1 MKKYIFKIC
10 IILVTLTIV
19 TGCQKEYPIKFDAAS
34 SIVGFSKST
43 LSITENGSGGSFNL
57 YLGAKAGAAATD
69 VTLAV
74 SVEGIANPAIE
85 GTDFTI
91 SSETISVP
99 VGVTA
104 VTITPIDNNLFQGN
118 KQVNLIIASN
128 SKNYPVA
135 DQDTLTVTI
144 IDDEHP
150 LKAWIGTYKVA
161 AVSYGNPGAW
171 DEEWNVTISAVAGKL
186 DQLQMVGLGN
196 GSTIPVIATLNKTS
210 LTISFNSGQP
220 LGQAYGS
227 GNGAVSLYYGTAA
240 IIGQVLAGDVIT
252 SAMLSASSS
261 VKITGTINANG
272 TILVDKM
279 GMILTDYDWPWDVFN
294 TTWTKQ

>member
-1 MKKYIFKIC
+1 MKMLL
-10 IILVTLTIV
+10 LVHV
-19 TGCQKEYPIKFDAAS
+19 
-34 SIVGFSKST
+34 SI
-43 LSITENGSGGSFNL
+43 
-57 YLGAKAGAAATD
+57 YLGAKAGTAATD

-74 SVEGIANPAIE
+74 SVEGIANPAVE

-91 SSETISVP
+91 SSKTVSVP
-99 VGVTA
+99 VGETA
-104 VTITPIDNNLFQGN
+104 VTFTPIDNNLFQGN
-118 KQVNLIIASN
+118 KKVNLIIASN

-161 AVSYGNPGAW
+161 AVSYGKPGPW
-171 DEEWNVTISAVAGKL
+171 DEEWTVTTSAVAGKL
-186 DQLQMVGLGN
+186 DQLQMVGLGS
-196 GSTIPVIATLNKTS
+196 GSTIPVIATLNKTA

-220 LGQAYGS
+220 IGPAYGS
-227 GNGAVSLYYGTAA
+227 GNGAISLYYGTAD
-240 IIGQVLAGDVIT
+240 IIGQVLAQDLIT
-252 SAMLSASSS
+252 AAMLSASSS
-261 VKITGTINANG
+261 VKIAGTINLNG

-279 GMILTDYDWPWDVFN
+279 AMIETDYDWPWDVFN

>member
-1 MKKYIFKIC
+1 MKKYIFKLS

-34 SIVGFSKST
+34 SIVGFSKTT
-43 LSITENGSGGSFNL
+43 LSINENGTGGSVDL
-57 YLGAKAGAAATD
+57 YLGAKAGTAATD
-69 VTLAV
+69 ITLAV
-74 SVEGIANPAIE
+74 SMEGIANPAIE

-91 SSETISVP
+91 SSKTISVP

-104 VTITPIDNNLFQGN
+104 VTITPIDNNIFQGN

-161 AVSYGNPGAW
+161 AVSYGKPGAW
-171 DEEWNVTISAVAGKL
+171 DEEWTVVTSAVDGDVTKL
-186 DQLQMVGLGN
+186 SLKGVGSSSANAIIATFSTTAMTITVAPGQSLGN
-196 GSTIPVIATLNKTS
+196 CYGYGPTS
-210 LTISFNSGQP
+210 VFKGTPDLTFNESVP
-220 LGQAYGS
+220 L
-227 GNGAVSLYYGTAA
+227 
-240 IIGQVLAGDVIT
+240 I
-252 SAMLSASSS
+252 
-261 VKITGTINANG
+261 GTINSNG
-272 TILVDKM
+272 NMTIDLWGQKIVS
-279 GMILTDYDWPWDVFN
+279 GTYAGAWDVFN